1 MRKSWSIRLIRVFGI
16 QLELH
21 FTFLILLAWVAWD
34 GWQEAGITGGAWSLT
49 LISILFVCVVLHE
62 LGHCLVALHYRIPI
76 HRILLLP
83 IGGMA
88 QFGKIPRNPTKE
100 LLITVAGPAVN
111 FGVVA
116 LLYAFIGWPEKTFL
130 FSFRYDLH
138 GLLVFVLL
146 FNLIMGFF
154 NLLPIFPMDGGRI
167 LRALLAMRFSY
178 LESTKLAVWV
188 AKPLAIAGIVL
199 ALTTLDSILTA
210 ILFAFIFIGGEL
222 EYSLVRRREAL
233 GGLTVA
239 DVTGTDYVVMNSGA
253 SVHDAVSRFRIDVP
267 KTIVLLDNGI
277 LKGLLSPSELRKLA
291 SKAQPDDLLIPE
303 TEKKITVLQADWPLE
318 IFADSILHKKQS
330 VYPVSRLNTL
340 VGIVEP
346 SKLEDI
352 IEWKHLIRRIG
363 KGSKPTRLS
372 PNLSL

>member
-1 MRKSWSIRLIRVFGI
+1 MRKFWSIRLFRIFGI

-34 GWQEAGITGGAWSLT
+34 GWRKAGILGGSWSLT
-49 LISILFVCVVLHE
+49 LVCILFVCVVLHE

-88 QFGKIPRNPTKE
+88 QFGKIPRNPIKE
-100 LLITVAGPAVN
+100 LLITIAGPAVN
-111 FGVVA
+111 FAIVA
-116 LLYAFIGWPEKTFL
+116 LLYSFMGWPETTFL
-130 FSFRYDLH
+130 FGSHYDLY

-146 FNLIMGFF
+146 FNLIMGTF

-167 LRALLAMRFSY
+167 LRALLAMKFSY
-178 LESTKLAVWV
+178 LKSTRMAVWV
-188 AKPLAIAGIVL
+188 AKPLAIAGMVL
-199 ALTTLDSILTA
+199 ALTSLDSILTA

-222 EYSLVRRREAL
+222 EYSLVRRQETL

-239 DVTGTDYVVMNSGA
+239 DVTGTDFVVMSPG
-253 SVHDAVSRFRIDVP
+253 STVRDAVTRFRIDVP

-277 LKGLLSPSELRKLA
+277 LKGLLSTGGLKKLA
-291 SKAQPDDLLIPE
+291 TKAQPDDPLIPE
-303 TEKKITVLQADWPLE
+303 TDRKITALQADWPLE
-318 IFADSILHKKQS
+318 IFADSILRNEQS
-330 VYPVSRLNTL
+330 VYPVYRLNTL

-346 SKLEDI
+346 SNLEDI
-352 IEWKHLIRRIG
+352 IDWKNLIRRMG
-363 KGSKPTRLS
+363 
-372 PNLSL
+372 